1 VHDANGS
8 VTGDGLNT
16 YGYDARG
23 RLVSAVSAA
32 GTIGYQV
39 NALGQRVRKT
49 SSFGDTVFHYDAQG
63 RLIAESTAAGAPV
76 REYLWLGD
84 HPVAVAAAQ
93 RLGTACPTTP
103 QLDTSNTFRAF
114 SPREGLEAHSGRPG
128 ARGWEWRIGTNV
140 RRPKSSDDADLDW
153 VSGKSYEFR
162 LTYDGVGNASV
173 TVRDGETELFTLTQT
188 GGMDVGNAVRF
199 EVRSAAGLKAGNRV
213 QASIT
218 MIDGQVVSETL
229 QTAGDGTLFEIGKV
243 FAGESLKNGF
253 VVEGT
258 VSLTFTG
265 PYPPRG
271 SRLRFLV
278 TVGSVACQGPPPA
291 TEAKLYYVHVDH
303 LNTPRAIT
311 DESQRVVWRWENTEP
326 FGKSPPEEDP
336 DGDGVP
342 FEMPLRFP
350 GQYFDAETG
359 LFYNYF
365 RDYDPAIG
373 RYIQSDPIGLRGG
386 LNPYLYVGGNPLS
399 FADPTGEAGPLLLAL
414 PFVSGGG
421 ASISFG
427 TATAFAT
434 AITGSIL
441 LSSST
446 QQRQDPKGAKALEG
460 PVTGQGKYYCQV
472 RVNVYPIG
480 ECKTCP
486 DIVYGNGYGHSP
498 DEAWNNALASA
509 NAGVPVGCGYRHP
522 HGVGGSCK
530 GRIGGKAP

>member
-1 VHDANGS
+1 MRARAFVVIVEAMALARSRARAQKCASRQNCFDSRSCVFVAS
-8 VTGDGLNT
+8 LQPLIASRETPF
-16 YGYDARG
+16 GYDECA
-23 RLVSAVSAA
+23 
-32 GTIGYQV
+32 
-39 NALGQRVRKT
+39 
-49 SSFGDTVFHYDAQG
+49 
-63 RLIAESTAAGAPV
+63 
-76 REYLWLGD
+76 
-84 HPVAVAAAQ
+84 
-93 RLGTACPTTP
+93 
-103 QLDTSNTFRAF
+103 
-114 SPREGLEAHSGRPG
+114 SG
-128 ARGWEWRIGTNV
+128 V
-140 RRPKSSDDADLDW
+140 
-153 VSGKSYEFR
+153 
-162 LTYDGVGNASV
+162 
-173 TVRDGETELFTLTQT
+173 
-188 GGMDVGNAVRF
+188 
-199 EVRSAAGLKAGNRV
+199 
-213 QASIT
+213 
-218 MIDGQVVSETL
+218 
-229 QTAGDGTLFEIGKV
+229 
-243 FAGESLKNGF
+243 
-253 VVEGT
+253 
-258 VSLTFTG
+258 
-265 PYPPRG
+265 
-271 SRLRFLV
+271 
-278 TVGSVACQGPPPA
+278 C
-291 TEAKLYYVHVDH
+291 H
-303 LNTPRAIT
+303 
-311 DESQRVVWRWENTEP
+311 
-326 FGKSPPEEDP
+326 
-336 DGDGVP
+336 
-342 FEMPLRFP
+342 
-350 GQYFDAETG
+350 DAETG